1 MLLLN
6 KIPGGADLEPQKA
19 SSKIISLEKY
29 SHRKAAI
36 AKPTWLP
43 KSVQILNSNPSM
55 NECES
60 LNLFGSGILMTF
72 KLSLSD
78 LGNSDS
84 FDNCYLPGK
93 KVYTSIWEFLQFVVQ
108 EGSFGFLAGNCA
120 DYFSTELCSLNSNFK
135 RSLKFNEYF
144 RKVHMLFNN
153 KSIIKLLGLV
163 ACIS

>member
-1 MLLLN
+1 MLFLN

-60 LNLFGSGILMTF
+60 LNLFGSGILMTL

-93 KVYTSIWEFLQFVVQ
+93 KFTPRFGNFCDLSSRRGPL
-108 EGSFGFLAGNCA
+108 GSSLEIAQTISVLNCV
-120 DYFSTELCSLNSNFK
+120 L
-135 RSLKFNEYF
+135 
-144 RKVHMLFNN
+144 
-153 KSIIKLLGLV
+153 
-163 ACIS
+163 